1 MGLFELNSNTIVGQA
16 MEQTSASH
24 PTILVVEDEPLVRL
38 VGSLLLSDAGFNVI
52 EACNAE
58 EALRVLEA
66 GSDVR
71 IVFTDVEMPGAL
83 DGLGLARCVHE
94 RWPSIGVIVTSG
106 RCEPPRQKQ
115 GLTELFVA
123 KPYASSTLMHK
134 IEACL
139 ASGVAA

>member
-1 MGLFELNSNTIVGQA
+1 
-16 MEQTSASH
+16 MEQTSAST

-38 VGSLLLSDAGFNVI
+38 VGTLLLADAGFNVI

-66 GSDVR
+66 SSDVR

-83 DGLGLARCVHE
+83 DGFGLARCVHE

-106 RCEPPRQKQ
+106 RAEPPRQKT
-115 GLTELFVA
+115 GRNELFVA

-139 ASGVAA
+139 SAAAA

>member
-1 MGLFELNSNTIVGQA
+1 
-16 MEQTSASH
+16 MEQTSASST
-24 PTILVVEDEPLVRL
+24 TILVVEDEPLVRL
-38 VGSLLLSDAGFNVI
+38 VGTLLLADAGFNVI

-83 DGLGLARCVHE
+83 DGFGLARCVHE

-106 RCEPPRQKQ
+106 RCEPPRQKT
-115 GLTELFVA
+115 GLNELFVA

-134 IEACL
+134 IETCL
-139 ASGVAA
+139 STVAA

>member
-1 MGLFELNSNTIVGQA
+1 
-16 MEQTSASH
+16 MEQTMAST

-38 VGSLLLSDAGFNVI
+38 VGTLLLADAGFNVI

-66 GSDVR
+66 GSDIR

-83 DGLGLARCVHE
+83 DGFGLARCVHE
-94 RWPSIGVIVTSG
+94 RWPAIGVIVTSG
-106 RCEPPRQKQ
+106 RAEPPRQKA
-115 GLTELFVA
+115 GLNELFVA

-139 ASGVAA
+139 SAAAA

>member
-1 MGLFELNSNTIVGQA
+1 
-16 MEQTSASH
+16 MEQTSAFS

-38 VGSLLLSDAGFNVI
+38 VGTLLLSDAGFNVI

-115 GLTELFVA
+115 GPNELFVA
-123 KPYASSTLMHK
+123 KPYASSTLMRK
-134 IEACL
+134 IETCL
-139 ASGVAA
+139 SMAAA

>member
-1 MGLFELNSNTIVGQA
+1 
-16 MEQTSASH
+16 MEQTLASS

-38 VGSLLLSDAGFNVI
+38 VGTLLLADAGFNVI
-52 EACNAE
+52 EASNAE

-94 RWPSIGVIVTSG
+94 RWPAIGVIVTSG
-106 RCEPPRQKQ
+106 RCEPSREKQ
-115 GLTELFVA
+115 GLTELFIA
-123 KPYASSTLMHK
+123 KPYASSALMHK

-139 ASGVAA
+139 SKAAA

>member
-1 MGLFELNSNTIVGQA
+1 
-16 MEQTSASH
+16 MEQTSALSF
-24 PTILVVEDEPLVRL
+24 TILVVEDEPLVRL
-38 VGSLLLSDAGFNVI
+38 VGTLLLADAGFNVI

-58 EALRVLEA
+58 EALRVLES

-115 GLTELFVA
+115 GLPELFVA
-123 KPYASSTLMHK
+123 KPYAPSTLMHK

-139 ASGVAA
+139 SAVAA